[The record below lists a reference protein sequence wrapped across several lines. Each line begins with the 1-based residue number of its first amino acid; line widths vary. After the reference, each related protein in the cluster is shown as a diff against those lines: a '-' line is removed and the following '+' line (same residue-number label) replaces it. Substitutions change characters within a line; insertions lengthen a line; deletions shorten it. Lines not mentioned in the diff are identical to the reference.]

1 MSEPMVISEEKP
13 NNVINMILKSLPWLL
28 ALILTACLV
37 LAMLLFKTNDLK
49 PEDTVTIRTIDVALP
64 LPPPPPPPMEVEQT
78 KSESNAASIDLLGMG
93 EGPKIK
99 YSDTPKLEKPKKS
112 KLKLPKF
119 DMSSLNLGQA
129 ISVDFPILEV
139 KSLDQIPQVISS
151 KFFPPPKSIIRKG
164 IKRIPTEVEIII
176 DQQGKPYIRKII
188 DPIYPEMIDTI
199 RKWVKHARFTV
210 PKKNGQPVQ
219 AVYLYGI
226 NFNYGR

>member
-1 MSEPMVISEEKP
+1 MSDLMTASDKKQTNAV
-13 NNVINMILKSLPWLL
+13 NILLKMMPWVFSLLL
-28 ALILTACLV
+28 AGCLV
-37 LAMLLFKTNDLK
+37 MAMLMFKTNDLK
-49 PEDTVTIRTIDVALP
+49 PEETVTIRTIDVALP

-78 KSESNAASIDLLGMG
+78 KSESSSASIDLIGMG

>member
-1 MSEPMVISEEKP
+1 MTDNEIKQ
-13 NNVINMILKSLPWLL
+13 NNVFHFIFKSIPWVFSLLL
-28 ALILTACLV
+28 AACLV
-37 LAMLLFKTNDLK
+37 MAMLMFKTNDLK
-49 PEDTVTIRTIDVALP
+49 PEETVTVRTIDVALP
-64 LPPPPPPPMEVEQT
+64 LPPPPPAPIEVEQT
-78 KSESNAASIDLLGMG
+78 QTESSSASINLLGMG
-93 EGPKIK
+93 AGPKIK

-129 ISVDFPILEV
+129 VSVDFPILEV

-151 KFFPPPKSIIRKG
+151 KFFPPPKEIIRKG

-176 DQQGKPYIRKII
+176 DQQGKPYIKKII
-188 DPIYPEMIDTI
+188 DPIYPEMIETI